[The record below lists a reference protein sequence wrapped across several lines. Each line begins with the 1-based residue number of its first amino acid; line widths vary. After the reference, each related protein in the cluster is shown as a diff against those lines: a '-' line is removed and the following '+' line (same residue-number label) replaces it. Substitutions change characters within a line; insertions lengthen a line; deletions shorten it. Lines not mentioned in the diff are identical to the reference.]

1 MSVSSEDAAAA
12 ATEES
17 KRMAVQP
24 PESQSLPLC
33 FLWLLTFFK
42 GQACSVGLLLKGDEW
57 QLKLQKTLWTGALPD
72 GCAAFQTR
80 SLSGAAALQA

>member
-42 GQACSVGLLLKGDEW
+42 GQL
-57 QLKLQKTLWTGALPD
+57 
-72 GCAAFQTR
+72 
-80 SLSGAAALQA
+80 AALAFCLKETSGSSSCRKHCGLELCQMDVRHFRREA